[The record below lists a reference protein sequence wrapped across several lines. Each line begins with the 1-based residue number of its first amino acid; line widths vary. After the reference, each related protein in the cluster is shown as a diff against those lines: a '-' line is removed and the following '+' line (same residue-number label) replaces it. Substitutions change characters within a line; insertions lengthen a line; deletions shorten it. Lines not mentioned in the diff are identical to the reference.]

1 MTMADPDYYTVRI
14 TRSGAHVTLIAP
26 YHGDLPK
33 RAREIGGTWDKG
45 ARAWAFPAE
54 REEQARDLARLLFKT
69 DDGPVPKDLDR
80 RSTHE
85 RKLGDAGKKRGAKGK
100 KGLAAYSTDDL
111 LAELRRRGVVPAAP
125 ASEPQAKPKAESG
138 AERAA
143 RLNAR
148 RGAEHVTRNDAGDGN
163 DPDLFSL

>member
-1 MTMADPDYYTVRI
+1 MADPDYYTVRVI
-14 TRSGAHVTLIAP
+14 LSGAHVTLTAP

-45 ARAWAFPAE
+45 ARAWTFPAE
-54 REEQARDLARLLFKT
+54 REEQARDLARLLFQT

-80 RSTHE
+80 RSTSE
-85 RKLGDAGKKRGAKGK
+85 RSGKKKGAKGK
-100 KGLAAYSTDDL
+100 SGLAAYSTDDL

-125 ASEPQAKPKAESG
+125 TAEPTEKPKAESG